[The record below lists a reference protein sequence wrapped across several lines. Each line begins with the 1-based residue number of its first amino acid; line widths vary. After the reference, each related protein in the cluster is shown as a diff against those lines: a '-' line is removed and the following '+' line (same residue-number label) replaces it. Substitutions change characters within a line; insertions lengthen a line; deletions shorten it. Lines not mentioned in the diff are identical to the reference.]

1 MCIKLY
7 YCYRSPPRKSSRTK
21 RYLNEK
27 DEDDDEDDDEHNDL
41 LNGYDYINGENS
53 SNTNS

>member
-1 MCIKLY
+1 MCLKFY

-27 DEDDDEDDDEHNDL
+27 DEDDDDDDEHNNL

-53 SNTNS
+53 SKTNS